1 MRSNRTGT
9 TLAILLLA
17 ASLIGCR
24 PPPTRQADLPISST
38 PAHLAVGPNPSDLLA
53 NALPPTRRILEN
65 VWSTFNPANR
75 DGEIGKVN
83 RMAGDYRLH
92 ISFDTF
98 RALDLADYYGKLTD
112 GAYSF
117 TTGPLRD
124 LWGFTAQP
132 PDEPPSDEVITATLA
147 LCDPNTLKLSE
158 QGAISILT
166 PGTRIAPGKLAHAY
180 GTDLAILE
188 LRRRELSPVL
198 LTWGNFTR
206 ALSAP
211 DDPFSCQVAIPNP
224 RSITNALGTL
234 DLAPNAALA
243 IANLYEETVT
253 IAGQRFGGIIDP
265 HTGRPAR
272 GTLLAAVRG
281 PTCTMAHAL
290 AQALVVLGPEKGAA
304 LFENF
309 PDCEALVIPD
319 TNSLELWMTPGFAD
333 HFQRNPAANATPKEW
348 TVSRPAPENQDDA
361 PDTAEPGDA

>member
-1 MRSNRTGT
+1 MRSSHTGT
-9 TLAILLLA
+9 ILAILLLA
-17 ASLIGCR
+17 APLIGCH
-24 PPPTRQADLPISST
+24 PPPARQADFT
-38 PAHLAVGPNPSDLLA
+38 VGTTSANLTVGTTPSDLLA

-65 VWSTFNPANR
+65 IASTFDPANR
-75 DGEIGKVN
+75 SSEIGKVN
-83 RMAGDYRLH
+83 RMAGEYRLH

-98 RALDLADYYGKLTD
+98 RALDLADYYGKLTG
-112 GAYSF
+112 GAYTL
-117 TTGPLRD
+117 TTAALRD
-124 LWGFTAQP
+124 LWGFTTNP
-132 PDEPPSDEVITATLA
+132 PDELPSDDIIAAVRN
-147 LCDPNTLKLSE
+147 LCSPEFVKLSE

-166 PGTRIAPGKLAHAY
+166 PGTRIAPGKLAQAY

-188 LRRRELSPVL
+188 LRRRELGPVL
-198 LTWGNFTR
+198 LTWGNFSR

-211 DDPFSCQVAIPNP
+211 DENFSCQVAIPNP
-224 RSITNALGTL
+224 RSNTNALGAL

-272 GTLLAAVRG
+272 GALLAAVRG

-309 PDCEALVIPD
+309 PDCEALIIPD
-319 TNSLELWMTPGFAD
+319 TNPLELWMTPGFAD
-333 HFQRNPAANATPKEW
+333 HFQRNSAANATPKEW

-361 PDTAEPGDA
+361 PTAAEPGDA